1 MCLSKRGAKTFRFHV
16 LRYGHED
23 MAEIALVLEKILAKA
38 QGQRRCHLNF
48 NRLYF
53 LDQSVS
59 RRRETNLRVMTFGE
73 AHLQTSEDRSSRL
86 PAQKIRIPLGSCG
99 ADPAPRAAA
108 VIVQLL
114 ANPTRESYLLE

>member
-59 RRRETNLRVMTFGE
+59 RRRKTNLRVMTFRK
-73 AHLQTSEDRSSRL
+73 AYFQTSENRYGRL
-86 PAQKIRIPLGSCG
+86 PAQIIRIPLGSCR
-99 ADPAPRAAA
+99 ANPAPSGAA

-114 ANPTRESYLLE
+114 ANPTRECELL